1 MQEGSGQQITPE
13 ESFRECSCDGDVS
26 AVAMTCLMQR
36 LKMERQQCQVG
47 GCFPT
52 HLGGVDLLQIA
63 LHAQKTVQNGKVLG
77 RYSIPFLSRE
87 TMNYQT
93 LPVLV
98 AGQPQGDQARKE
110 DSPSQSKR
118 CRWGDKGL
126 ENIACFTCMLWRR
139 LLCVCVFFGWG
150 QNNPISPDC
159 DYVKALLWGM
169 HDLKTCDISCYK
181 WAIVRFTFTSPEWL
195 HILDHMCDRMR
206 SGRSTLIIF
215 V

>member
-1 MQEGSGQQITPE
+1 MQLRRRCLRRRDDMPDATFE
-13 ESFRECSCDGDVS
+13 DGAP
-26 AVAMTCLMQR
+26 AVPGWGM
-36 LKMERQQCQVG
+36 
-47 GCFPT
+47 CFPT

-63 LHAQKTVQNGKVLG
+63 LDAQKTVQNGKVLG

-87 TMNYQT
+87 TMNYET

-118 CRWGDKGL
+118 CRWEDKGL

-139 LLCVCVFFGWG
+139 LLFFFLFGGG
-150 QNNPISPDC
+150 QNNSISPDC

-181 WAIVRFTFTSPEWL
+181 
-195 HILDHMCDRMR
+195 
-206 SGRSTLIIF
+206 
-215 V
+215 

>member
-36 LKMERQQCQVG
+36 LKMGRQQCQVG
-47 GCFPT
+47 GCVFQPT
-52 HLGGVDLLQIA
+52 WGELTCYRSLSMPK
-63 LHAQKTVQNGKVLG
+63 KTVQNGKVLG

-87 TMNYQT
+87 TMNYET

-126 ENIACFTCMLWRR
+126 ENIACFTWRR
-139 LLCVCVFFGWG
+139 LLCVFFWG
-150 QNNPISPDC
+150 R
-159 DYVKALLWGM
+159 A
-169 HDLKTCDISCYK
+169 
-181 WAIVRFTFTSPEWL
+181 E
-195 HILDHMCDRMR
+195 
-206 SGRSTLIIF
+206 
-215 V
+215 